1 MKTFTRVI
9 AVVMMVA
16 LLASLMVACGG
27 AKKEE
32 NHPDNNIVG
41 TWKQTDDKEGNWTW
55 TFNSDGTCKLVGDDG
70 FDSDGTYTIPEE
82 GVGKIKIKLDK
93 WEKETMF
100 TYSVTE
106 KVLDLETF
114 DASYYCQK
122 Q

>member
-16 LLASLMVACGG
+16 VLASLMVACGG

-32 NHPDNNIVG
+32 NHPDNSIVG
-41 TWKQTDDKEGNWTW
+41 TWKQTDDKDGNWTW

-82 GVGKIKIKLDK
+82 GIGKIKIKLDK

>member
-16 LLASLMVACGG
+16 VLASLMVACGG

-41 TWKQTDDKEGNWTW
+41 TWKQTDDKDGNWTW

-70 FDSDGTYTIPEE
+70 FDSDGIYMIPEE

-106 KVLDLETF
+106 KVLDLESF
-114 DASYYCQK
+114 EDSYYCQK

>member
-1 MKTFTRVI
+1 MKTFTRVV
-9 AVVMMVA
+9 AVLMLVA
-16 LLASLMVACGG
+16 VLSTLMVACG
-27 AKKEE
+27 KPK
-32 NHPDNNIVG
+32 NNIDDKLLG
-41 TWKQTDDKEGNWTW
+41 TWKQTDAQDGNWTW

-82 GVGKIKIKLDK
+82 GIGKIKIKLDK

>member
-16 LLASLMVACGG
+16 VLASLMVACGG

-41 TWKQTDDKEGNWTW
+41 TWKQTDDKYGNWTW
-55 TFNSDGTCKLVGDDG
+55 TFNNDGTCKLVGDDG
-70 FDSDGTYTIPEE
+70 FDSDGTYLIPEE
-82 GVGKIKIKLDK
+82 GIGKIKIKLDK

-106 KVLDLETF
+106 KVLDLESF
-114 DASYYCQK
+114 EDSYYCQK

>member
-16 LLASLMVACGG
+16 VLASLMVACGG

-41 TWKQTDDKEGNWTW
+41 TWKQTDDKYGNWTW
-55 TFNSDGTCKLVGDDG
+55 TFNNDGTCKLVGDDG

-82 GVGKIKIKLDK
+82 GIGKIKIKLDK

-100 TYSVTE
+100 SYSVTE
-106 KVLDLETF
+106 KVLDLESF
-114 DASYYCQK
+114 EDSYYCQK